1 MASRYRHRSHGNKA
15 FLRFSPKGEEDV
27 ETSKT
32 VTEVLDLSKVFNA
45 FKQIV
50 AEKGIDLCGFR
61 LSDGDLEQE
70 LTFAGAGSGDVYD
83 VTIQLRLS
91 TGIRF
96 ENEGNSPPPVL
107 EGVISKSEIMR
118 EVSRLV
124 LKVAA
129 EPDSTII
136 SGESGTGKELI
147 AKAIH
152 HHSSRA
158 KEPFIAI
165 NCALI
170 PATLIESELFGHQKG
185 AFTGAITQHKG
196 LFEQAGAGT
205 LFLDE
210 IGELELSLQ
219 SKLLRVLQ
227 ERTFRRLGGDRDLQF
242 NARVIAASNRN
253 LYLESNAGRFRSDL
267 YHRLRTFEISLP
279 PLRER
284 GDDIF
289 LITNHQIKKLNRE
302 RGKNIVGLAPEAAD
316 LFRRYSWPGNVR
328 ELINTITR
336 AVVLEDGDLITA
348 TYLPP
353 EMKVKEGH
361 EERQTARSNQ
371 VEEPQSVG
379 HDVEFLLVLED
390 GESVVSGLS
399 RTLLAIY
406 RQVRER
412 CGSHSA
418 AARRLGV
425 HRVTLGDWLENAERG
440 WLVINA
446 KQ

>member
-129 EPDSTII
+129 EPDSTLI

-152 HHSSRA
+152 HYSSRA

-185 AFTGAITQHKG
+185 AFTGAFAQHKG
-196 LFEQAGAGT
+196 LFERAGAGR
-205 LFLDE
+205 LLLEE
-210 IGELELSLQ
+210 IGELEFSLQ
-219 SKLLRVLQ
+219 SKLPRVLH

-242 NARVIAASNRN
+242 NARVIAALNRN
-253 LYLESNAGRFRSDL
+253 LYFESDAGRFRLDL
-267 YHRLRTFEISLP
+267 YHRLGLG
-279 PLRER
+279 
-284 GDDIF
+284 GDCRIRVAG
-289 LITNHQIKKLNRE
+289 HQR
-302 RGKNIVGLAPEAAD
+302 
-316 LFRRYSWPGNVR
+316 
-328 ELINTITR
+328 
-336 AVVLEDGDLITA
+336 
-348 TYLPP
+348 
-353 EMKVKEGH
+353 
-361 EERQTARSNQ
+361 
-371 VEEPQSVG
+371 
-379 HDVEFLLVLED
+379 
-390 GESVVSGLS
+390 
-399 RTLLAIY
+399 
-406 RQVRER
+406 
-412 CGSHSA
+412 
-418 AARRLGV
+418 
-425 HRVTLGDWLENAERG
+425 
-440 WLVINA
+440 
-446 KQ
+446 